1 MKLKNW
7 LKNEGNDWL
16 LSPKMSHHWRKELWT
31 NGAKMFGKK
40 VFEENVSEKVPFSTD
55 MEQKKHHL
63 RVFENVSPHPLPY
76 LKFFFLKHWVKSNK
90 VLVEVSILNFFLITE
105 AIFSI
110 CPICPKM
117 SPNSRNKSVKV
128 IFCLFSIVFPD

>member
-1 MKLKNW
+1 MRGMIDSCRQKCRTTDGKNYG
-7 LKNEGNDWL
+7 LMGQRCLEKRY
-16 LSPKMSHHWRKELWT
+16 SR
-31 NGAKMFGKK
+31 KMFQKK
-40 VFEENVSEKVPFSTD
+40 CHFRQIWSK
-55 MEQKKHHL
+55 KKHHL

-105 AIFSI
+105 TIFSI

-117 SPNSRNKSVKV
+117 SPKSRNKSVKR